1 MGLTII
7 EMKNTTSEL
16 SVFAS
21 GDDSMD
27 SIAEAVCAGG
37 TLPEWCAAHQ
47 VRFGVVA
54 AWINSDKHRLEAY
67 AQATAM
73 RGEWFEQAIFKEL
86 RGIMTLDVRDL
97 LTDDGELKPV
107 SEWPEATARAV
118 SGIEVDNL
126 VGDDGKFEGTKHK
139 VKLADKLKAI
149 EMMMKH
155 RRMMVD
161 KVEHS
166 GKLTLEALV
175 EESRLT
181 IDEATPHPGVSH
193 SPAL

>member
-1 MGLTII
+1 MKHSNS
-7 EMKNTTSEL
+7 EMT
-16 SVFAS
+16 VFAS
-21 GDDSMD
+21 VDDSME
-27 SIAEAVCAGG
+27 SIAESICAGG
-37 TLPEWCAAHQ
+37 TLPEWCAANQ

-54 AWINSDKHRLEAY
+54 AWINSDKRRLEAY

-86 RGIMTLDVRDL
+86 RGIMTLDIRDL
-97 LTDDGELKPV
+97 LADDGALKPV

-126 VGDDGKFEGTKHK
+126 IGDDGKFEGTKHK
-139 VKLADKLKAI
+139 IRLADKLKAI

-181 IDEATPHPGVSH
+181 IDEATPHPGVSA